1 MPTINQLSAIDVVSY
16 GDQIPVYAPNLG
28 DARRLS
34 VGALTQYVEDNIV
47 LPDPTNAA
55 DITYDPAGIGATPRS
70 VQAKLRDVVSVKDFG
85 AVGDGVTND
94 SSAIN
99 AAYTYAEAAGGSEV
113 YWPPGTYFTGS
124 GTITCGPLSATNA
137 AADAVLLYTGTG
149 TAMIVQGVNTSE
161 TNGQFHVLPYINKS
175 TLDWNSGSDTT
186 SIGLLLQDR
195 KYNTFVVPGVKRFN
209 TGVALKAD
217 VANFVCNTLQLG
229 VIQNNKL
236 GIDFSRVTAGF
247 GINQNQVVGGAIVID
262 SAYTTAAGRI
272 YVNMPDVENN
282 TTTFVGVNL
291 EKAGNEKAIVCASS
305 SNVWL
310 NCRFEG
316 SSSTSGYITLSGNNN
331 KVIGGAPASSATVP
345 FVTWISDTGAG
356 NSFWMS
362 NVLANKYLVWDLHSA
377 SRPLRFGNGSAY
389 PAVPIGGFGTDRLQ
403 LGDSATKATRHW
415 GLMQQESPAVTSGA
429 TLPWRNALVL
439 TYGSATTITGMT
451 LDVGLA
457 DTSALVSIAATNGNA
472 TLQHT
477 ASPAA
482 NAGKFVIKAGADL
495 TLSTNSP
502 VLFQLIGGNL
512 YQV

>member
-1 MPTINQLSAIDVVSY
+1 
-16 GDQIPVYAPNLG
+16 
-28 DARRLS
+28 
-34 VGALTQYVEDNIV
+34 
-47 LPDPTNAA
+47 
-55 DITYDPAGIGATPRS
+55 
-70 VQAKLRDVVSVKDFG
+70 
-85 AVGDGVTND
+85 
-94 SSAIN
+94 
-99 AAYTYAEAAGGSEV
+99 
-113 YWPPGTYFTGS
+113 
-124 GTITCGPLSATNA
+124 
-137 AADAVLLYTGTG
+137 
-149 TAMIVQGVNTSE
+149 MIVQGVNTSE

-195 KYNTFVVPGVKRFN
+195 KYNTFVIPGVKRFN

-236 GIDFSRVTAGF
+236 GLDFSRVTTGF

-310 NCRFEG
+310 NCRFES

-377 SRPLRFGNGSAY
+377 SKPLRFGNGSAY

-439 TYGSATTITGMT
+439 TYGSATTITGMA
-451 LDVGLA
+451 LDVGLT

-482 NAGKFVIKAGADL
+482 NAGKFVIKAGANL